1 MRKHL
6 ALVLAVTLM
15 LLMAWPVNAQS
26 RSVFW
31 QRWDVLID
39 NIDTAANRF
48 DVRESYDIY
57 FTGTFRFGS
66 AVIPLQNLEDIHSVE
81 VYEGGQPLRESCA
94 ENPGTYCVQNS
105 ADELSVTY
113 YFTLPL
119 TDARQQFDIRYTV
132 DGALRVYDG
141 GDQLWWT
148 AIPSEHYG
156 FSIGSSTITVQMPPG
171 FAPREGV
178 DPVVSY
184 GAAADVNVRGTT
196 VTAQARQPL
205 GGDDYFEI
213 RVQYPHDPNAR
224 VASWQSSFDQRREF
238 EETSKPLIDLGLIAL
253 SLLLAVGGV
262 FGVYALWYTRGRDPQ
277 VGLVPEYLSDLPSDL
292 PPAVVGTL
300 LDEKADMSDVIS
312 TIIDLAHRGYIVM
325 EEEQTEGLFGI
336 GRSREFTFKRTDKEL
351 DGLRNFESR
360 IMTALFSSNR
370 MERSLDSLRNKFYT
384 VVPKLQEDLYDSVVS
399 EGLFTAKPSTTRA
412 MWSGLGTVLFVLALL
427 VGFGGMSLVEQISP
441 TLLCV
446 PAALALVGLAA
457 MIVGQH
463 MPAKTRKGA
472 EEMAKWRAFR
482 EYVQNLEK
490 YSDIQDAA
498 VHFDDFLPY
507 AIAFG
512 LDRSWVRR
520 FSKIDYVPIPP
531 WYFPTY
537 MGGPY
542 RGGYMPGSPLRPFL
556 SGTGGVNPGEL
567 ARAGG
572 DFSLDDISTNVA
584 GGLESISSG
593 LTEMLDSA
601 SRVMTSRPQ
610 SASTG
615 SSGSWSSGGR
625 SWSGGGFSGGGSS
638 GGGSRGFG

>member
-213 RVQYPHDPNAR
+213 RVQYPHDPNVR